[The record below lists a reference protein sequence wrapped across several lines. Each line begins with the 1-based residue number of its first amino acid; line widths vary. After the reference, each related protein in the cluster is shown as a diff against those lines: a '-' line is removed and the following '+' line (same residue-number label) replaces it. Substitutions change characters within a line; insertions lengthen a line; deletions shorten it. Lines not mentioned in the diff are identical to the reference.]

1 MRKKKR
7 PALAAP
13 DLSAAWAN
21 FYESTKED
29 NLAAY
34 EAEGWKTVASI
45 AEESG
50 QSLATVF
57 SQMKTLTTQKSFEK
71 KIIRVMCSNGV
82 RGVAIFRPVKIK
94 KQGNSGQQRCK

>member
-7 PALAAP
+7 PALASP
-13 DLSAAWAN
+13 DLTAAWAN

-82 RGVAIFRPVKIK
+82 RGVAIFRPV
-94 KQGNSGQQRCK
+94 SQRRANISVKH

>member
-1 MRKKKR
+1 MRTKKR
-7 PALAAP
+7 PALASP
-13 DLSAAWAN
+13 DLTAAWAD
-21 FYESTKED
+21 FYASTKED
-29 NLAAY
+29 DLAAF

-82 RGVAIFRPVKIK
+82 RGVAIFRPVKNK

>member
-1 MRKKKR
+1 MRTKKR
-7 PALAAP
+7 PALASP
-13 DLSAAWAN
+13 DLTAAWQN

-29 NLAAY
+29 NMEAY
-34 EAEGWKTVASI
+34 AAEGWKTVASI

-82 RGVAIFRPVKIK
+82 RGVAIFRPVKNK

>member
-1 MRKKKR
+1 MRTKKR
-7 PALAAP
+7 PALASS

-82 RGVAIFRPVKIK
+82 RGVAIFRPVKNK

>member
-1 MRKKKR
+1 MRTKKGKS
-7 PALAAP
+7 LAAP
-13 DLSAAWAN
+13 DLKSAWAD
-21 FYESTKED
+21 FYESTKAD

-57 SQMKTLTTQKSFEK
+57 SQMKTLTTQKTFEK

-82 RGVAIFRPVKIK
+82 RGVAIFRPV
-94 KQGNSGQQRCK
+94 SQRRANISVKR

>member
-1 MRKKKR
+1 MRKTKK
-7 PALAAP
+7 PTVAAAVE
-13 DLSAAWAN
+13 AAWAN

-82 RGVAIFRPVKIK
+82 RGVAIFRPV
-94 KQGNSGQQRCK
+94 SQRRANISVKR

>member
-1 MRKKKR
+1 M
-7 PALAAP
+7 AAAVE
-13 DLSAAWAN
+13 AAWAN

-57 SQMKTLTTQKSFEK
+57 SQMKTLTNQKKFEK

-82 RGVAIFRPVKIK
+82 RGVAIFRPV
-94 KQGNSGQQRCK
+94 SQRRANISVKR

>member
-1 MRKKKR
+1 MRTKKR
-7 PALAAP
+7 PAVAPP

-57 SQMKTLTTQKSFEK
+57 SQMKTLTNQK
-71 KIIRVMCSNGV
+71 KI
-82 RGVAIFRPVKIK
+82 
-94 KQGNSGQQRCK
+94 

>member
-1 MRKKKR
+1 M
-7 PALAAP
+7 AAAVE
-13 DLSAAWAN
+13 AAWAQ

-57 SQMKTLTTQKSFEK
+57 SQMKTLTNQKKFEK
-71 KIIRVMCSNGV
+71 KIIRVMCNNGV
-82 RGVAIFRPVKIK
+82 RGVAIFRPVSQHRANISA
-94 KQGNSGQQRCK
+94 NR

>member
-7 PALAAP
+7 EPLAAP
-13 DLSAAWAN
+13 DLSAAWAK
-21 FYESTKED
+21 YYASTKED

-34 EAEGWKTVASI
+34 ESAGWKTLASI
-45 AEESG
+45 SEESG
-50 QSLATVF
+50 QSLATVN

-82 RGVAIFRPVKIK
+82 RGVAIFRPVKSK
-94 KQGNSGQQRCK
+94 KQGNSGQQRSK

>member
-1 MRKKKR
+1 MRTKKR
-7 PALAAP
+7 PTVAPP
-13 DLSAAWAN
+13 DLSAAWAQ

-57 SQMKTLTTQKSFEK
+57 SQMKTLTNQKKFEK

-82 RGVAIFRPVKIK
+82 RGVAIFRPV
-94 KQGNSGQQRCK
+94 SQRRANISVKR

>member
-1 MRKKKR
+1 MRKKKGES
-7 PALAAP
+7 LVAP
-13 DLSAAWAN
+13 DLSAAWAQ

-57 SQMKTLTTQKSFEK
+57 SQMKTLTNQKKFEK
-71 KIIRVMCSNGV
+71 KIIRVMCNNGV
-82 RGVAIFRPVKIK
+82 RGVAIFRPLS
-94 KQGNSGQQRCK
+94 QRRANSRAKH

>member
-1 MRKKKR
+1 MRTKKR
-7 PALAAP
+7 PTVAPP

-57 SQMKTLTTQKSFEK
+57 SQMKTLTNQKKFEK

-82 RGVAIFRPVKIK
+82 RGVAIFRPVKNK
-94 KQGNSGQQRCK
+94 KQGNSGQQCCK

>member
-1 MRKKKR
+1 M
-7 PALAAP
+7 AAAVE
-13 DLSAAWAN
+13 AAWAN

-57 SQMKTLTTQKSFEK
+57 SQMKTLTNQKKFEK
-71 KIIRVMCSNGV
+71 KIIRVMCNNGV
-82 RGVAIFRPVKIK
+82 RGVAIFRPL
-94 KQGNSGQQRCK
+94 SQRRANISAKR

>member
-1 MRKKKR
+1 M
-7 PALAAP
+7 AAAVE
-13 DLSAAWAN
+13 AAWAN

-34 EAEGWKTVASI
+34 EAEGWKTIASI

-57 SQMKTLTTQKSFEK
+57 SQMKTLTNQKKFEK
-71 KIIRVMCSNGV
+71 KIIRVMCNNGV
-82 RGVAIFRPVKIK
+82 RGVAIFRPV
-94 KQGNSGQQRCK
+94 SQRRANISAKR

>member
-1 MRKKKR
+1 MRTKKR
-7 PALAAP
+7 PTVAPP
-13 DLSAAWAN
+13 DLSAAWAQ

-57 SQMKTLTTQKSFEK
+57 SQMKTLTNQKKFEK
-71 KIIRVMCSNGV
+71 KIIRVMCNNGV
-82 RGVAIFRPVKIK
+82 RGVAIFRPVKNK

>member
-7 PALAAP
+7 QPLAAP
-13 DLSAAWAN
+13 DLSAAWAQ

-29 NLAAY
+29 NLAVY

-57 SQMKTLTTQKSFEK
+57 SQMKTLTNQKKFEK
-71 KIIRVMCSNGV
+71 KIIRVMCNNGV
-82 RGVAIFRPVKIK
+82 RGVAIFRPVKSK
-94 KQGNSGQQRCK
+94 KQGNIGQHRSK

>member
-1 MRKKKR
+1 M
-7 PALAAP
+7 AAAVE
-13 DLSAAWAN
+13 AAWAN

-57 SQMKTLTTQKSFEK
+57 SQMKTLTNQKKFEK

-82 RGVAIFRPVKIK
+82 RGVAIFRPVKNK
-94 KQGNSGQQRCK
+94 EQGNSVVSSC

>member
-1 MRKKKR
+1 MRKKKGES
-7 PALAAP
+7 LAAP
-13 DLSAAWAN
+13 DLSAAWAK
-21 FYESTKED
+21 YYASTKED

-34 EAEGWKTVASI
+34 ESAGWKTLASI

-50 QSLATVF
+50 QSLATVN

-82 RGVAIFRPVKIK
+82 RGVAIFRPV
-94 KQGNSGQQRCK
+94 SQRRANISAKR